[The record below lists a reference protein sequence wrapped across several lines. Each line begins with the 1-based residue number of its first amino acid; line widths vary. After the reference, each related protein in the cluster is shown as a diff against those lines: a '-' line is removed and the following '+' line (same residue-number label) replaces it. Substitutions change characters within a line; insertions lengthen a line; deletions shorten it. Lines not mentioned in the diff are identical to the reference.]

1 MFAEIISMLT
11 GSLRQRKKNTSLILK
26 CIVKSEEEKLF
37 SPFRLKLTQVIL
49 FFCFCYLLFLF
60 RFCSFRGA
68 LLPIW
73 SLVVIGSLEQ
83 FEKVEAYISFSFF
96 VVNDKV
102 PGVSSNNKPLIH

>member
-1 MFAEIISMLT
+1 M
-11 GSLRQRKKNTSLILK
+11 
-26 CIVKSEEEKLF
+26 
-37 SPFRLKLTQVIL
+37 IL

-102 PGVSSNNKPLIH
+102 PGVSSNNKPLSTERVVLWKSFMFNFLSLRF